1 MPRKASSVSEIDQ
14 ILRVHALLYAVGVAP
29 SPRLEVVTAGGTAC
43 LGQILRAVVG
53 NTQSAKGWKFLRI
66 DLAGNRTRQGRNRL
80 SRHRVDAKSTSISTG
95 KISAERLPKE
105 ASPQQKKGGGWG
117 H

>member
-14 ILRVHALLYAVGVAP
+14 ILRVHALLHAVGVAP

-43 LGQILRAVVG
+43 LGQLLRAVVG
-53 NTQSAKGWKFLRI
+53 NAQGAKGWSSYGSILLATERGKVEI
-66 DLAGNRTRQGRNRL
+66 DYLDIVSMQKAL
-80 SRHRVDAKSTSISTG
+80 SSLQEKALPNVFRKARRPG
-95 KISAERLPKE
+95 KKR
-105 ASPQQKKGGGWG
+105 G